1 MAALRRELD
10 ARPTIAIALVTGLV
24 GTIGVVLGFVLEP
37 ERALAAYLAAWCAVA
52 TAAIGGLV
60 MLMIGYAANARW
72 PAVVRRLGEA
82 IAGGILPAAI
92 LVIPLLVGASD
103 VWPWVHP
110 EARYVQ
116 AVALKAGWLSL
127 PFFVARTIVY
137 LAVCIVPAELLRR
150 WSRRRDEHPEPTSV
164 ASPGSAGARSSPEGS
179 AQPIDALPRE
189 RKLSSLML
197 LAVALA
203 LTFAAFDWLM
213 SLDPDWWSS
222 AFGLYV
228 LTATMMSGLAL
239 TTVLAWRGVAS
250 GAMPVAPSHFHAM
263 GRLLHAFVI
272 LWTYIAYFQ
281 AMLIQIA
288 NKPSEVEFYVLRNGD
303 GWKFVTTL
311 LVVTAFAIPFPLL
324 LSRRMKRRAGY
335 VAGISILLL
344 FSHYLDMWWLVV
356 PRVSPE
362 PVPSW
367 TDLSAIC
374 AIAGLVTA
382 AAAWRMRGVPLFP
395 VGDPFLAEGLR
406 YETSV

>member
-10 ARPTIAIALVTGLV
+10 ARPTIAIALALGVL
-24 GTIGVVLGFVLEP
+24 GTIGVVLGFVFEP
-37 ERALAAYLAAWCAVA
+37 DRALAAYLAAWCAVA
-52 TAAIGGLV
+52 ITAIGGLV
-60 MLMIGYAANARW
+60 FLMIGYAASSRW

-82 IAGGILPAAI
+82 IAGGILPVAI
-92 LVIPLLVGASD
+92 LVIPLLVGASH
-103 VWPWVHP
+103 VWPWVDP
-110 EARYVQ
+110 EPRYWH
-116 AVALKAGWLSL
+116 AVSVKAGWLSL
-127 PFFVARTIVY
+127 PFFVVRTIAY
-137 LAVCIVPAELLRR
+137 LAICVVPAELLRR
-150 WSRRRDEHPEPTSV
+150 WSRRRDEHPEPV
-164 ASPGSAGARSSPEGS
+164 AASPGSAGARSTPEGS
-179 AQPIDALPRE
+179 AQYIDALPRE
-189 RKLSSLML
+189 RKLSSFML
-197 LAVALA
+197 LAIALVMT
-203 LTFAAFDWLM
+203 LAAFDWLM

-228 LTATMMSGLAL
+228 LTAALVAGLAL
-239 TTVLAWRGVAS
+239 TIVLAWRGVAS

-311 LVVTAFAIPFPLL
+311 LVVTTFAVPFPLL
-324 LSRRMKRRAGY
+324 LSRRLKRRAGY
-335 VAGISILLL
+335 VAGIAILLL
-344 FSHYLDMWWLVV
+344 FSQYLDMWWLVV
-356 PRVSPE
+356 PRVSPS

-367 TDLSAIC
+367 TDLSAIL
-374 AIAGLVTA
+374 AIGGLVTA
-382 AAAWRMRGVPLFP
+382 AAAWRMRGVPLLP